1 MKRIL
6 TTVCVLALAMFG
18 YAENPYAK
26 FTQGLPFS
34 MPEVSAPKIA
44 DNNVMLSQ
52 FGADNTGQSLCTE
65 AFVKAIDALAQ
76 KGGGHLIV
84 PRGVWLTGPI
94 VLKSGID
101 LHLEKGA
108 VIQFA
113 ADESLY
119 KLINTSFEGLD
130 TRRCQSPI
138 SANNA
143 ENVSITG
150 DGVIDGNGQ
159 YWRPVKKSKVTD
171 SHWKRLLEQPGSVE
185 M

>member
-1 MKRIL
+1 MKRLFIAFYVISLVVL
-6 TTVCVLALAMFG
+6 T
-18 YAENPYAK
+18 YAGNPYSK
-26 FTQGLPFS
+26 YFQGLPFY
-34 MPEVSAPKIA
+34 MPEFSAPVIA
-44 DNNVMLSQ
+44 DNSVKLSQ
-52 FGADNTGQSLCTE
+52 FSADNTGQTLCTD

-119 KLINTSFEGLD
+119 KLIATSFEGLD

-138 SANNA
+138 SAN
-143 ENVSITG
+143 T
-150 DGVIDGNGQ
+150 NGH
-159 YWRPVKKSKVTD
+159 S
-171 SHWKRLLEQPGSVE
+171 
-185 M
+185 